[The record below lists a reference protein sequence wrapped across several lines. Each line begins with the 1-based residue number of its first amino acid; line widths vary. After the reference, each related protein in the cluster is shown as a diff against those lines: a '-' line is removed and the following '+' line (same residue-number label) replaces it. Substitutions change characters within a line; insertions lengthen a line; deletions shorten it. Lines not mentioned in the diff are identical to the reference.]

1 MFHRIY
7 TSIFGCMS
15 LFSFPTPGSFPH
27 ILFHLCLCAHL
38 RHLPVDQRFLSAW
51 EGRMLRVVKHHR
63 RNVDFPMRTKDR
75 ARIPFSMYG
84 MYFTV
89 SLLLDVVF
97 RFHSTSCL
105 TSSIMIGIVIRDG
118 IFG

>member
-7 TSIFGCMS
+7 TSIFGCLS

-27 ILFHLCLCAHL
+27 LFSPLFVC
-38 RHLPVDQRFLSAW
+38 PSSPFTS
-51 EGRMLRVVKHHR
+51 GPK
-63 RNVDFPMRTKDR
+63 
-75 ARIPFSMYG
+75 IPFRLGRTDATSGETSPKECGLPDADKGSRKNTIQHVRDVFYRK
-84 MYFTV
+84 
-89 SLLLDVVF
+89 LLLNVVF